1 MQDKERIIGTGLNIF
16 NSYAAQYYK
25 EEKIL
30 SLEMSYK
37 QLKLYVDNV
46 KSSPTGYSFYM
57 LSLMFELYS
66 TKEIICIFKEDSDLI
81 AFKELISENFI
92 PNATFLAKKYNE
104 ENTIIGFLN
113 NYILKDDKTSYY
125 VCQSNSCSQPIN
137 DLQKLKDMILGVE

>member
-1 MQDKERIIGTGLNIF
+1 
-16 NSYAAQYYK
+16 
-25 EEKIL
+25 
-30 SLEMSYK
+30 
-37 QLKLYVDNV
+37 
-46 KSSPTGYSFYM
+46 
-57 LSLMFELYS
+57 
-66 TKEIICIFKEDSDLI
+66 